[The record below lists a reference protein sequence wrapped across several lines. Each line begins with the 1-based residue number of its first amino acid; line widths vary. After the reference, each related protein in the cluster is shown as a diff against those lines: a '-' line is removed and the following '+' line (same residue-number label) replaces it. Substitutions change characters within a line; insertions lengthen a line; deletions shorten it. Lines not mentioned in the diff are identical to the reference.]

1 MTKLYVLY
9 DPRCELCLRL
19 RDWLSGQRHW
29 LELEMIPAGSP
40 LAKQTF
46 PGLEQIASSD
56 DLVVIS
62 DEGNVYLNNRAWIM
76 CLYALQAYRSWS
88 FRLAHPLLLPLAR
101 QAFDTLSKNRHKI
114 SLWLAS
120 KDPARVANELRQVTL
135 EPCPLQGTISDYL
148 R

>member
-1 MTKLYVLY
+1 MMKLHVLY

-19 RDWLSGQRHW
+19 KDWLLGQRHW
-29 LELEMIPAGSP
+29 LDLEMIPAGSD
-40 LAKQTF
+40 LARRMF
-46 PGLEQIASSD
+46 PGLGEITSSD

-62 DEGNVYLNNRAWIM
+62 DDGNVYLNNRAWIM
-76 CLYALQAYRSWS
+76 CLYALEAYRSWS

-114 SLWLAS
+114 SLWLAGH
-120 KDPARVANELRQVTL
+120 DPGKLANELRQV
-135 EPCPLQGTISDYL
+135 PLDSCQIEGTISDYL